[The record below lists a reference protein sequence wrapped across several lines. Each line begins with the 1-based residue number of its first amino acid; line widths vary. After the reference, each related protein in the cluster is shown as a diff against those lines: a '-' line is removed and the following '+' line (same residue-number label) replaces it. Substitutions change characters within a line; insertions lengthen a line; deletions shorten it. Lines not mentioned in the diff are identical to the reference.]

1 MSDGKEQTIPD
12 KYKSK
17 YYVFIIADNYNLSG
31 VDVNEET
38 KCYIS
43 KEK

>member
-1 MSDGKEQTIPD
+1 MNL
-12 KYKSK
+12 KSLK
-17 YYVFIIADNYNLSG
+17 RNKSELIVFILADNYNLSG
-31 VDVNEET
+31 VDVNAET

>member
-1 MSDGKEQTIPD
+1 MNL
-12 KYKSK
+12 KSLK
-17 YYVFIIADNYNLSG
+17 RNKSELIVFILADNYNLSG